1 MEQIEILYY
10 RKLKK
15 TPRVFLM
22 DLQVSATL
30 DLENEPY
37 GAFFGV
43 TSEHTLDICVNIYY
57 GQLETSWHPSN
68 RMDCELEV
76 CEEEFVDNKKYT
88 PEEVANIMHPIFW
101 MDFTCGEWSTHEIK
115 NENKNED
122 TSHVTDN

>member
-1 MEQIEILYY
+1 MEKQEILYY

-30 DLENEPY
+30 NLKNEPY

-43 TSEHTLDICVNIYY
+43 TSEHTLDIGVNIYY
-57 GQLETSWHPSN
+57 GQLEAYWHPSN

-76 CEEEFVDNKKYT
+76 GEEAFVDNKKYT
-88 PEEVANIMHPIFW
+88 PEEVRDAMSMKCIW
-101 MDFTCGEWSTHEIK
+101 MDFTCGEWTARELK
-115 NENKNED
+115 NDNKK
-122 TSHVTDN
+122 